1 MRQCSEKAYAECS
14 SPMRCKSREV
24 AFYLPGSKCDDFNR
38 AQEKTITN
46 GDRIRSMTDNELSEY
61 LCGIIDCHPDTCP
74 GYLLCRP
81 HREKENGLLKW
92 LQKPAGGERLWTK

>member
-38 AQEKTITN
+38 EKEKKVTN
-46 GDRIRSMTDNELSEY
+46 GDALRAMTDKDLAEY
-61 LCGIIDCHPDTCP
+61 LCGMTDCDPDICP
-74 GYLLCRP
+74 GYLLCIP
-81 HREKENGLLKW
+81 HSGKGNGLLKW
-92 LQKPAGGERLWTK
+92 LQQPAENQKEDEL